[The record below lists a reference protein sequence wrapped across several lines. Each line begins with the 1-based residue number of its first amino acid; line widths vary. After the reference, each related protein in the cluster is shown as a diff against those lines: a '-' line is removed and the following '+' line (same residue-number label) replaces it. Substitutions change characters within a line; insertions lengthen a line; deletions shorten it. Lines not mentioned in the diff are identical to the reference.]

1 MLLQLWTREKVTPG
15 PSCGV
20 GRGCRPSAAARGALR
35 RPRHLEGVA
44 VDLVGEGAARE
55 AERAR
60 RLTAAAVVAAQRPE
74 QDRALDLREREGLEH
89 DRAVTRDRL
98 LRRLFGLPAARGAG
112 LLRGAPPGLAAAEQ
126 ALERT
131 TMQTQHRRRLALVA
145 VRARE
150 DAADVHPLV
159 LVERRPRLASRTR
172 PARRPGAVAGP
183 GR

>member
-44 VDLVGEGAARE
+44 VDLVREGAARE

-60 RLTAAAVVAAQRPE
+60 RLAAAAVVAAQRPE
-74 QDRALDLREREGLEH
+74 QDRALDLRERQRLEH
-89 DRAVTRDRL
+89 DGAVTRDRL
-98 LRRLFGLPAARGAG
+98 LRHLLGLPAARGSG
-112 LLRGAPPGLAAAEQ
+112 LLRGAPRGLVAAKQ
-126 ALERT
+126 ALQRT
-131 TMQTQHRRRLALVA
+131 AMQAQH
-145 VRARE
+145 
-150 DAADVHPLV
+150 
-159 LVERRPRLASRTR
+159 
-172 PARRPGAVAGP
+172 